1 MEAYKQRMID
11 EYNQLKERCMRIEIF
26 LKAYKERQVPDFELS
41 CPLEL
46 LQSQYHAM
54 RSYLKILETR
64 AKIEKIDLVEKEKI
78 YTVEIPVGD
87 GYYQTL
93 CQSGN
98 GNLCLSD
105 HKYLSLEKL
114 RKHNSYVPG
123 GLTEEK
129 IKNSTV
135 SWAWQFA
142 KEVEDD

>member
-1 MEAYKQRMID
+1 MLR
-11 EYNQLKERCMRIEIF
+11 
-26 LKAYKERQVPDFELS
+26 
-41 CPLEL
+41 
-46 LQSQYHAM
+46 SQWYAIGA
-54 RSYLKILETR
+54 YLKILETR
-64 AKIEKIDLVEKEKI
+64 AKFERIDLVEKEKI

-87 GYYQTL
+87 GFFQTL
-93 CQSGN
+93 YKSGN

-123 GLTEEK
+123 GLTEKK

-135 SWAWQFA
+135 AWAWQFA

>member
-64 AKIEKIDLVEKEKI
+64 AKFERIDLIEKEKI

-87 GYYQTL
+87 GFFQTL

-123 GLTEEK
+123 GLTEKK

-135 SWAWQFA
+135 AWAWQFA

>member
-64 AKIEKIDLVEKEKI
+64 AKFERIDLIEKEKI

-87 GYYQTL
+87 GFFQTL

-98 GNLCLSD
+98 GN
-105 HKYLSLEKL
+105 E
-114 RKHNSYVPG
+114 
-123 GLTEEK
+123 
-129 IKNSTV
+129 KNSDYNSPTKKGKRPI
-135 SWAWQFA
+135 WEANFL
-142 KEVEDD
+142 

>member
-11 EYNQLKERCMRIEIF
+11 EYNQLKERMDKLGEF
-26 LKAYKERQVPDFELS
+26 LKKAKRNELAFELS
-41 CPLEL
+41 CPIDL
-46 LQSQYHAM
+46 LRSQWYAIGA
-54 RSYLKILETR
+54 YLKILETR
-64 AKIEKIDLVEKEKI
+64 AKFERIDLVEKEKI

-87 GYYQTL
+87 GFFQTL
-93 CQSGN
+93 CKSGN

-123 GLTEEK
+123 GLTEKK

-135 SWAWQFA
+135 AWAWQFA